1 MLINRVRFVTFF
13 GIIIILSLGSSVLA
27 DELTPAKEADIK
39 KLMELTGAINIGFQ
53 LGKMMSQQIN
63 QQIRSL
69 RPDIPTHALDIVDE
83 EIFNLAKKSMAEEGG
98 LIDILITIYS
108 KYYTH
113 QEIKGLTEF
122 YQTDLGKKTIRI
134 MPNLMS
140 ESMIAGQQWA
150 QRLAP
155 ALTEIVQRR
164 LKEEGI
170 ELPAK

>member
-1 MLINRVRFVTFF
+1 MLINRVRFVTVLL
-13 GIIIILSLGSSVLA
+13 IIILLSLRSYVLA

-39 KLMELTGAINIGFQ
+39 KLMELTGATNIGLQ

-69 RPDIPTHALDIVDE
+69 RPDIPTRAFDIADE
-83 EIFNLAKKSMAEEGG
+83 EMFNLIKKSMAEEGG
-98 LIDILITIYS
+98 LIDHMIRIYN

-113 QEIKGLTEF
+113 EEVKGLIEF
-122 YQTDLGKKTIRI
+122 YQTELGKKTIRI